1 MEFKSDKTNK
11 TTKATSAYAVT
22 TAIVPTSKAGAF
34 KVNTD
39 SFAGALQGV
48 IPEGMRPMVAEIG
61 QGLGVDLTDLSKL
74 TKEQVMEA
82 KKLAAQLDEKL
93 MCMKELAPCIMKFL
107 AFQVSAAEFQA
118 EIVVQAAKAKT
129 KIDQAAA
136 KAYVAYY
143 RYLRKAQN
151 LEKRVNQ
158 QRQIIDAAYNA
169 FESVQDARSNAIL
182 SGLNQQARLGVST
195 AQHANSLKQE
205 RQQILAERKNNLQQ
219 MKHDLKTSHLGS
231 TNS

>member
-1 MEFKSDKTNK
+1 MEFKSDKTK
-11 TTKATSAYAVT
+11 TTSSKPKSTES
-22 TAIVPTSKAGAF
+22 TAITPASKAGAF

-39 SFAGALQGV
+39 SMAGALQGV
-48 IPEGMRPMVAEIG
+48 IPEGMRPMIAEIG

-74 TKEQVMEA
+74 TKEQVMKA
-82 KKLAAQLDEKL
+82 KQLAAQLDEKL
-93 MCMKELAPCIMKFL
+93 ICMKELVPCIMKYL
-107 AFQVSAAEFQA
+107 SFQVSAAEFQA
-118 EIVVQAAKAKT
+118 ELVVQATKAKA

-158 QRQIIDAAYNA
+158 QRQLIDAAYTA

-182 SGLNQQARLGVST
+182 AGLNQQARLGESGV
-195 AQHANSLKQE
+195 QHADSLKQQ
-205 RQQILAERKNNLQQ
+205 RQEILADRRNKLQA
-219 MKHDLKTSHLGS
+219 MKHELKTSHL
-231 TNS
+231 TTK